1 MIHRILT
8 RDNYIENIIMYSKF
22 SVYYA
27 NLLEEKGDLRNAVQ
41 TLRASIQKVIEYR
54 EERMKA
60 TLDSEDSVA
69 TSMCI
74 TVDNRKIG
82 DLEEKIAKITG
93 NWRELIL
100 RKERDLERKR
110 VEMPALDEEEGDEE
124 QEEIRLVD
132 GELKDKDLFEKDIES
147 QKWHENDKETNK
159 KAGKKFFTEQDMI
172 VHALHADL
180 VVCLYRCEVKLGKES
195 ASMKTLVN

>member
-1 MIHRILT
+1 LARTVKEALLGPLGDYYLEQRRDILEDLGLKMYMQYILPVLQRIDVYVEMRNQKEYYGDFVDLIDSHVIAVKTQFVESMDMIHRILT

-22 SVYYA
+22 SVYFA

-41 TLRASIQKVIEYR
+41 TLRASIQKLVEYR

-82 DLEEKIAKITG
+82 DLEEKI
-93 NWRELIL
+93 
-100 RKERDLERKR
+100 
-110 VEMPALDEEEGDEE
+110 
-124 QEEIRLVD
+124 
-132 GELKDKDLFEKDIES
+132 
-147 QKWHENDKETNK
+147 
-159 KAGKKFFTEQDMI
+159 
-172 VHALHADL
+172 
-180 VVCLYRCEVKLGKES
+180 
-195 ASMKTLVN
+195 